1 MSIRLCL
8 FSLFIKCLV
17 LFPVAAQSPQS
28 AVRSFDEIFPNLP
41 PAARTAA
48 FSQDGYFGA
57 LSRRASPS
65 SDFRQ
70 EILASQ
76 STLDGRI
83 SEAVL
88 AMQPVVLVESIL
100 VIPGE
105 GGRYSLLD
113 VYNALSQ
120 IRNLQ
125 GRLYHS
131 HRRDA
136 YIPLFEEATRVDAR
150 RRNVSLADPGIAT
163 SIPQSETIYVRLR
176 DANFGNTF
184 YRAQMTL
191 DGRGLRYTLVN
202 NRTISWTVIPAIRE
216 GNFIAQM
223 YFEPIAEGILIYSL
237 AGVDVSNIVYS
248 QIHMRSAISTRLAVI
263 IEWVA
268 DGIIGR

>member
-1 MSIRLCL
+1 MSIIFRFLVL
-8 FSLFIKCLV
+8 KCLV

-28 AVRSFDEIFPNLP
+28 ALRSFDDIFPGLS
-41 PAARTAA
+41 PAVRAEA

-57 LSRRASPS
+57 FSRRSSP
-65 SDFRQ
+65 DMNFRQ
-70 EILASQ
+70 DILASR
-76 STLDGRI
+76 SALDSGI

-88 AMQPVVLVESIL
+88 AMQPLVLVESIM

-120 IRNLQ
+120 TRNLQ

-136 YIPLFEEATRVDAR
+136 YIPLFEEVTRLDAG
-150 RRNVSLADPGIAT
+150 RRNTPVGDPAPA
-163 SIPQSETIYVRLR
+163 SSVPQSETIYMRLR

-184 YRAQMTL
+184 YRAQMNL
-191 DGRGLRYTLVN
+191 DGYGLRYNLTN
-202 NRTISWTVIPAIRE
+202 NRTITYLLFPAIRE
-216 GNFIAQM
+216 GRFIAQM
-223 YFEPIAEGILIYSL
+223 YFEPIAEGILIYGL
-237 AGVDVSNIVYS
+237 AGVDVSNFVYS

-263 IEWVA
+263 IEWAV
-268 DGIIGR
+268 DGITGR